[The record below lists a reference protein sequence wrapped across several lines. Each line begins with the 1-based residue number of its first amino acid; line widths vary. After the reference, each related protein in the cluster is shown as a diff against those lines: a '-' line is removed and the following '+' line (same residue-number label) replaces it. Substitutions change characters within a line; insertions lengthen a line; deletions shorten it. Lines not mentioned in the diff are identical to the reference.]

1 MTAPTAPTPQNLS
14 MYGQFRAFLIETN
27 AIALA
32 IAIVIGAAVGKLVST
47 IVAGIIMP
55 LIGMLLPGGEWRTL
69 RIPLDA
75 KGNAI
80 LVGEVLGAA
89 LDFVIIAW
97 FVFVVAKKILRIA
110 PPPPK

>member
-1 MTAPTAPTPQNLS
+1 MTAQAPTPQQLS
-14 MYGQFRAFLIETN
+14 LYAQFRAFLLETN
-27 AIALA
+27 AFALA
-32 IAIVIGAAVGKLVST
+32 IAVVIGAAVGKLVST

-55 LIGMLLPGGEWRTL
+55 IIGVVLPGGEWRTL
-69 RIPLDA
+69 RIPLDS

-97 FVFVVAKKILRIA
+97 FVFIIAKKILRIA
-110 PPPPK
+110 PPAK